1 MLQALISDL
10 PMLFAQTVL
19 VALQDIKILWPS
31 GIEPHI
37 EIILRWIH
45 FIAGITW
52 IGHLYFFNFVNAN
65 MMKALDGPTKG
76 KVTPQLMPRALW
88 WFRWG
93 AALTVLAGVIYFI
106 IILHSEPNTW
116 PTFFK
121 WLIVVLVTFVII
133 YGLLQPLSGALNNG
147 WIIACIVALLMI
159 IMAIALLQLIGGEG
173 LTRAGITQPPS
184 NRALSIAIGG
194 GMGVIMMLNV
204 WGIIWPHQK
213 RIIAWTYDN
222 AEKDTEIPAESAKLA
237 RRAFLASRMNT
248 WLSIPMLFFMGAAN
262 HYTLFVNK

>member
-1 MLQALISDL
+1 MLPALISDL
-10 PMLFAQTVL
+10 PALFAQTVL
-19 VALQDIKILWPS
+19 VALQDIKVLWPT
-31 GIEPHI
+31 GANPHI
-37 EIILRWIH
+37 EMILRWIH
-45 FIAGITW
+45 FFAGITW

-76 KVTPQLMPRALW
+76 KVIPQLMPRALW

-93 AALTVLAGVIYFI
+93 AAITVLAGVLYYI
-106 IILHSEPNTW
+106 IILHNEPYTW

-121 WLIVVLVTFVII
+121 WLIVVLVTFAII
-133 YGLLQPLSGALNNG
+133 YALLQPISGALNNG
-147 WIIACIVALLMI
+147 WIIAVIVALLMV
-159 IMAIALLQLIGGEG
+159 IMAIVLLQIIGAKGPTPSGE
-173 LTRAGITQPPS
+173 RVPS
-184 NRALSIAIGG
+184 SRALSIAIGG

-222 AEKDTEIPAESAKLA
+222 AEKGTEIPAEATKLA

-248 WLSIPMLFFMGAAN
+248 WLSVPMLFFMGTAQ
-262 HYTLFVNK
+262 HYSLFVNK